1 MDDFA
6 QAAFRERRARTTLR
20 RRAVLVHAAVYLA
33 VNIFL
38 ILVWALNGAGTPWF
52 LYVVGGWGIGLAAH
66 AAAAYL
72 LASPSDVVLDGEE
85 QRSTGGT
92 GTT

>member
-1 MDDFA
+1 MDEFA

-20 RRAVLVHAAVYLA
+20 RRAFLVHAAVYLA

-38 ILVWALNGAGTPWF
+38 IVVWALNGAGTPWF

-66 AAAAYL
+66 AAVAYL
-72 LASPSDVVLDGEE
+72 MASPSDLVLDGEE
-85 QRSTGGT
+85 RRTTRSTGSS
-92 GTT
+92 